1 MGSSQFEL
9 IAITHIKMKLFLFV
23 LVVVLVFNYS
33 EGSRVRRDTTCAF
46 GGRSFCNVKCKALG
60 KASGDCAWNTE
71 TGAFDCE
78 CSKEERGI
86 R

>member
-1 MGSSQFEL
+1 MRKNYALFKNTGSSINHRE
-9 IAITHIKMKLFLFV
+9 K
-23 LVVVLVFNYS
+23 
-33 EGSRVRRDTTCAF
+33 RDTTCAF
-46 GGRSFCNVKCKALG
+46 GGRSFCNIKCKALG

-78 CSKEERGI
+78 CSKELRGV